1 MADCDAYVNVAGGMR
16 IVEPALDLALVAAL
30 LSSHHGRSL
39 DGSTIL
45 FGEVG
50 LVGEVRAVSQAE
62 RRVAEAVKTGYTTC
76 ILPESNRISIEKA
89 GNLDVRGVKLIGIK
103 HIREILDYI

>member
-1 MADCDAYVNVAGGMR
+1 
-16 IVEPALDLALVAAL
+16 VAAL

-39 DGSTIL
+39 DSGTIL

-76 ILPESNRISIEKA
+76 ILPESNKASIEKA
-89 GNLDVRGVKLIGIK
+89 GNLDTHAVKLAGIK

>member
-1 MADCDAYVNVAGGMR
+1 MKVT
-16 IVEPALDLALVAAL
+16 EPALDLALVAAL

-39 DGSTIL
+39 DSDVIL

-62 RRVAEAVKTGYTTC
+62 RRIAEAIKTGYTTC
-76 ILPESNRISIEKA
+76 ILPDSNCRSIQKA
-89 GNLDVRGVKLIGIK
+89 GNLDVSGIRLIGVK
-103 HIREILDYI
+103 HIRELLEYI

>member
-1 MADCDAYVNVAGGMR
+1 M
-16 IVEPALDLALVAAL
+16 EPALDLALVAAL
-30 LSSHHGRSL
+30 LSSHHNRSL
-39 DGSTIL
+39 GNGILL

-62 RRVAEAVKTGYTTC
+62 RRVAEAIKTGYTTC
-76 ILPESNRISIEKA
+76 ILPESNRKAIEKA
-89 GNLDVRGVKLIGIK
+89 GNLDTSKIKLLGVK